1 MTLTIF
7 QRKIVELF
15 TIFLQVNFVNLNYF
29 QSLQINEN
37 SKFYRYR
44 QSTGNHFHVGGQLTA
59 FPRLQLKKTIYK
71 PEYAWRLL

>member
-7 QRKIVELF
+7 QRKIVEF
-15 TIFLQVNFVNLNYF
+15 FIIFLPVNFVNLNYF
-29 QSLQINEN
+29 QSLQINGN

-44 QSTGNHFHVGGQLTA
+44 QSTGNQFHVGDQLPA

-71 PEYAWRLL
+71 PDYAWRLF